1 MAAALAAFLI
11 FPVPETHVMSGSAL
25 FETFARVPL
34 SFDRGEGS
42 WLITEEGE
50 RYLDFAGGI
59 AVNSLGHGH
68 PKLVTALTEQA
79 GKLWHTSNLYQI
91 PGQTRLAERLVAATF
106 ADKVFFTNSGAEAL
120 ECAIKTARRWHYV
133 NGRPERFRTIT
144 FEGAFHGRTLATI
157 AAGGQQKY
165 LEGYGPKVEGFD
177 QVGFDDI
184 DAAEKAITAE
194 TAAIL
199 IEPVQG
205 EGGIREVPAQS
216 LKRLRDLCDR
226 HGLLLIFDEV
236 QCGIGRTGKLFA
248 HEWAGVTPDLMAI
261 AKGIGGGFPVGACLA
276 TDEAASAMTPGVHG
290 TTFGGNPLAMAVGN
304 AVLDVVLEDG
314 FLEEVRRK
322 GLLMK
327 QGLAAIADE
336 FPEVIESIRGT
347 GLMLGLRCKAPNA
360 KVMAALRDRKLLSV
374 TAGDNVV
381 RLLPPLTVS
390 EAEIREALARIRAG
404 AKSLAPAAAAAAT

>member
-1 MAAALAAFLI
+1 
-11 FPVPETHVMSGSAL
+11 
-25 FETFARVPL
+25 
-34 SFDRGEGS
+34 
-42 WLITEEGE
+42 
-50 RYLDFAGGI
+50 
-59 AVNSLGHGH
+59 
-68 PKLVTALTEQA
+68 
-79 GKLWHTSNLYQI
+79 
-91 PGQTRLAERLVAATF
+91 
-106 ADKVFFTNSGAEAL
+106 
-120 ECAIKTARRWHYV
+120 
-133 NGRPERFRTIT
+133 
-144 FEGAFHGRTLATI
+144 
-157 AAGGQQKY
+157 
-165 LEGYGPKVEGFD
+165 
-177 QVGFDDI
+177 
-184 DAAEKAITAE
+184 
-194 TAAIL
+194 
-199 IEPVQG
+199 
-205 EGGIREVPAQS
+205 
-216 LKRLRDLCDR
+216 
-226 HGLLLIFDEV
+226 
-236 QCGIGRTGKLFA
+236 
-248 HEWAGVTPDLMAI
+248 MAI